1 MTSLNAAPRMPGPV
15 ALVIATRPYGMS
27 HRRALALRGFKME
40 MREPD
45 VALADPQALPAGAML
60 LVETTGLADSVAASL
75 VALAAE
81 RLGRGDAVV
90 FLCPVMHADLLG
102 VLLGTGSTL
111 LCEPSQGDIDRALR
125 DVARR
130 IWQRRLRGGHQLSG
144 AGSASTRPCPWPL
157 AVRDVTPDRPYWLD
171 LLSDALTNLAVAQQA
186 GERHAREIAELL
198 EQMIGRLLA
207 LPSDRAIV
215 DAVEIALQDEGP
227 AELARLLAELEARG
241 LAFADQ
247 NERRGA
253 RSASGG

>member
-27 HRRALALRGFKME
+27 HRRALALCGLKVE

-45 VALADPQALPAGAML
+45 VALADPDGLPACALL
-60 LVETTGLADSVAASL
+60 LVETTGLSDPVAASL
-75 VALAAE
+75 VALAAR

-90 FLCPVMHADLLG
+90 LLSPVTHVDFLG
-102 VLLGTGSTL
+102 GLLGTGSTL

-125 DVARR
+125 DVVRR
-130 IWQRRLRGGHQLSG
+130 IWQRRLRGGHQRAG
-144 AGSASTRPCPWPL
+144 AGSASTLPCPWPL
-157 AVRDVTPDRPYWLD
+157 AEPGVAPDRPYWLD

-186 GERHAREIAELL
+186 GERHAPEIAELL

-227 AELARLLAELEARG
+227 AELARLLAELEERG

-247 NERRGA
+247 NDWRGP